1 MCSVAICAEFFF
13 FIKMNIFIRILKVT
27 VVIVLFVSHEGR
39 AFLNQHFHNAML
51 QYLHEIA
58 QFQNNGNAAGSSTGN
73 SLVEYGTSPDKY
85 FFILK
90 FRSKQE
96 IYNSEFL

>member
-1 MCSVAICAEFFF
+1 M
-13 FIKMNIFIRILKVT
+13 T

-96 IYNSEFL
+96 RYNSEFL